1 MHRPAAAAGS
11 VIASQ
16 VIDGLSMD
24 SYIGLHGLA
33 DAVIT
38 SPPPETVKP
47 LERQRA
53 QFMMVD
59 CSGCCVLSRQ
69 PATSAMIDV
78 STSAVS
84 TTMLS
89 HRVVGDMMG
98 LAIIPQK

>member
-1 MHRPAAAAGS
+1 MSSATRVDDVHRPAAAAGS

-16 VIDGLSMD
+16 VID
-24 SYIGLHGLA
+24 GLA

-59 CSGCCVLSRQ
+59 CSGCCVPSRQ